1 MLNSSSWFTL
11 AEHFTLASH
20 GMGELLPAAL
30 ATSRRKS
37 HVEQFV
43 HLGCEKMVTGEGEK

>member
-1 MLNSSSWFTL
+1 MQKSGVGL
-11 AEHFTLASH
+11 HFTLASH